1 MARRDISEAAEGNAE
16 VQAKVDAAEDKGY
29 FGEVPDKTPNKAYAL
44 TSGPD
49 APPLCPD
56 DRTRFEQPAF
66 PAKKES

>member
-1 MARRDISEAAEGNAE
+1 MAAKLATEGNAE
-16 VQAKVDAAEDKGY
+16 VQAKVDKAEEKGY
-29 FGEVPDKTPNKAYAL
+29 FGEVPDTVPNGAYAL

-49 APPLCPD
+49 GPPLFPD